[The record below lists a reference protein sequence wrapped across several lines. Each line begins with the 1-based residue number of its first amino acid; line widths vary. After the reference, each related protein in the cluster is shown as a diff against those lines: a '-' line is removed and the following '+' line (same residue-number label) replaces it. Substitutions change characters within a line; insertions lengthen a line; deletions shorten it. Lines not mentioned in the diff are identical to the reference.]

1 LPAAL
6 PIYRQAHPLGELHD
20 RCEIESEILRVG
32 IHGRERV
39 ADEYAAGNGKT
50 GGVERSELG
59 ARVKRD
65 IALVVDGTDDELA
78 VAAGDRGGPNRLQA
92 HTDRVLSRIGPVDRR
107 ALDRIG
113 RGNRRAV
120 RVEDQLLLVVLFFA
134 HESRQVLALF
144 EVRVVAVVRR
154 DIAAATENVS

>member
-92 HTDRVLSRIGPVDRR
+92 HSARVLSRYGPVECRSLHRHSTGD
-107 ALDRIG
+107 LDYT
-113 RGNRRAV
+113 
-120 RVEDQLLLVVLFFA
+120 RVD
-134 HESRQVLALF
+134 
-144 EVRVVAVVRR
+144 
-154 DIAAATENVS
+154 